1 MLEPYQRLMAG
12 ELTSGETSAALL
24 PDPIG
29 VGAVGGSGTRLLA
42 QILSSSG
49 VAMAAPLNKAGDA
62 IDWPPYQKLLGPDM
76 LARHSRQLILHNAYQ
91 IFEQLLVQ
99 RRQQL
104 GLSGR
109 AGWKVPG
116 TFHWLEELAGYF
128 PEFQYLH
135 LVRHGLDMAYSGNQ
149 NQVKNWAGRLGLDLD
164 YTDAGK
170 VQPHSM
176 LEYWLSANERALAT
190 ANRCMPGRF
199 LVVKFEELCLQ
210 PAQVLHGIMEFLGLD
225 AGEQQLAE
233 LAALVRQP
241 DSVGR
246 YRQFDWRSQF
256 TQEQLARLERLG
268 YTP

>member
-1 MLEPYQRLMAG
+1 MLEPYQRLMEG
-12 ELTSGETSAALL
+12 ELTLGETSAVLL
-24 PDPIG
+24 PDPVG

-49 VAMAAPLNKAGDA
+49 VAMARPLNKAGDA
-62 IDWPPYQKLLGPDM
+62 LDWPPYQKLLGPDM
-76 LARHSRQLILHNAYQ
+76 LARHSRELILQNAYKV
-91 IFEQLLVQ
+91 FEQLLEE
-99 RRQQL
+99 RRREL

-116 TFHWLEELAGYF
+116 TFHWLEELGAYF

-149 NQVKNWAGRLGLDLD
+149 NQVKNWAGHLGLTLE

-170 VQPHSM
+170 VQPRSM

-190 ANRCMPGRF
+190 AERCMPGRF

-210 PAQVLHGIMEFLGLD
+210 PAVVLRQIMEFLGLGV
-225 AGEQQLAE
+225 GEQQLAE

-246 YRQFDWRSQF
+246 YRRFDWRSQF